1 MTMWFQNPAR
11 HFIYFYNT
19 IKLLHPLFQ
28 NERCITQHIK
38 GTLRPK
44 LSNKI
49 VEIVRYAENWLAPGA
64 WWDGRWTPHVQSTW
78 RKLGVAWPE
87 VSKCVAL
94 AFNRPKW
101 SLRPLVP
108 TATFSCPGDGT
119 NPMYGMGYRSWHEEL
134 GASIGYGPSCPWP
147 LRFGL

>member
-38 GTLRPK
+38 ETLWPK

-49 VEIVRYAENWLAPGA
+49 VEIVRYAENWLASCA
-64 WWDGRWTPHVQSTW
+64 W
-78 RKLGVAWPE
+78 
-87 VSKCVAL
+87 
-94 AFNRPKW
+94 
-101 SLRPLVP
+101 
-108 TATFSCPGDGT
+108 
-119 NPMYGMGYRSWHEEL
+119 
-134 GASIGYGPSCPWP
+134 
-147 LRFGL
+147 